1 MGILLKKFSLS
12 TFNMKMILV
21 IAILFSI
28 FTEKAYCDSG
38 FSTSDIVAKYEN
50 RKVLETLANQLD
62 TPDVIGSEHKEV
74 EDDFFNTDAEIRGS
88 AKAFHKFDKDNDSFL
103 SKAEFKNKNKDITN
117 EEIKE
122 AFDIIDSD
130 GDGQISFEE
139 FEAVPDI
146 PEFGEFFILPDN

>member
-21 IAILFSI
+21 VAILFSI

-50 RKVLETLANQLD
+50 RKVLEALANQFD
-62 TPDVIGSEHKEV
+62 APDVIGSEHEEV
-74 EDDFFNTDAEIRGS
+74 VDDFFNTDAEIRGS
-88 AKAFHKFDKDNDSFL
+88 AKAFRKFDKDNDGFI
-103 SKAEFKNKNKDITN
+103 SKAEFKNNIKAILKNKDITN

-130 GDGQISFEE
+130 GDGQSFEE

-146 PEFGEFFILPDN
+146 PEFGEFF